1 MPNLS
6 HLVII
11 EDVIVDNHILQD
23 RISTYGKDLPEDI
36 LSAAAILDYSMRQ
49 FGRYEEIR
57 EILIENGEIAGA

>member
-23 RISTYGKDLPEDI
+23 VISDYGANIPEPV
-36 LSAAAILDYSMRQ
+36 LKAAAILDHSMRQ
-49 FGRYEEIR
+49 FGEYWNIR
-57 EILIENGEIAGA
+57 GKLIEEGEINA

>member
-36 LSAAAILDYSMRQ
+36 LSAAAILDHSMRQ
-49 FGRYEEIR
+49 FGRYWEIR
-57 EILIENGEIAGA
+57 EVLIREGEITNA